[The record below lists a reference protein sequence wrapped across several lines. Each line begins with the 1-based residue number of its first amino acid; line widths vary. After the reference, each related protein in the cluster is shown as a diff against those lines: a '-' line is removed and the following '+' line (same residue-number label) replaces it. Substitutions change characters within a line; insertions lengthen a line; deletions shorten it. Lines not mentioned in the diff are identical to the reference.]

1 MHVLI
6 AKGVA
11 EHKTAENIAG
21 SGLNLAH
28 LCKIFQRD
36 GEDGM
41 RATFA
46 QKNSEGQ
53 ARVSTTN
60 RVLDSV
66 IQKLVEYFEKND
78 EN

>member
-6 AKGVA
+6 AKGVVK
-11 EHKTAENIAG
+11 HNTAENIAG

-36 GEDGM
+36 GEDRM
-41 RATFA
+41 RATFV